1 MTTSKA
7 YVHFFNRN
15 HLGMI
20 VSDVYISIDE
30 LASNGIPFDENDEEY
45 EESDDVLY
53 LEDNQG
59 NFFPIK
65 EFITKGLEHFLQM

>member
-7 YVHFFNRN
+7 YVHFFNRDTI
-15 HLGMI
+15 GQI

-45 EESDDVLY
+45 EEKDNTLY
-53 LEDNQG
+53 LKDNNG
-59 NFFPIK
+59 LFFPIK

>member
-1 MTTSKA
+1 MNTNKA

-20 VSDVYISIDE
+20 VSDVYISVDE
-30 LASNGIPFDENDEEY
+30 LTSNGIPLDENNEKY
-45 EESDDVLY
+45 KESDDTLF
-53 LEDNQG
+53 LKDTKG
-59 NFFPIK
+59 HFFPIK